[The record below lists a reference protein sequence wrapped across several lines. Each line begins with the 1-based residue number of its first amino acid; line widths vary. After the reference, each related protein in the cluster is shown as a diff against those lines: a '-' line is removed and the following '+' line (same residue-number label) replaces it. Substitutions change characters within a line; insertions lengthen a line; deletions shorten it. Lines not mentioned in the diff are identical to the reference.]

1 LYILSLN
8 IFSFLL
14 EEEEEEVDEEV
25 EEEVEEEEEE
35 GAGKENGVDDD
46 LLLTLISS
54 SLSLIMFSILSISG
68 LELGNEVVD
77 EVVDLLA

>member
-1 LYILSLN
+1 MLSLN

-14 EEEEEEVDEEV
+14 EEEGEEDEEGV
-25 EEEVEEEEEE
+25 
-35 GAGKENGVDDD
+35 GKENGADDD

-54 SLSLIMFSILSISG
+54 SLSLIIFSILSISG
-68 LELGNEVVD
+68 LEEGNEVVD